1 MSKKFKEKLIKIAST
16 SQKELKLISE
26 KEYEKIKSARLEF
39 KEKFLKEEN
48 ERYPFLKK
56 ESLEKLK
63 SRLKIEKI
71 SFEVLNKDLIKV
83 KGEENDF
90 LLAISTVGI
99 EGLDFIKKHYER
111 NGFESILNKE
121 MYQLY
126 PPYKK
131 GSIEESFNYVKKES
145 LELTI
150 KPIILEIPKC
160 VKKDVLIPK
169 DIQKLYQDIKGIVEK
184 VYIKNFSL
192 DSIFYKPIIL
202 EIPKCVKKDVLIPKD
217 IQKLY
222 QDIKGIV
229 EKVYIKNFSLD
240 SIFYIE
246 SSDKYIIL
254 DIEEYALLNRNV
266 EIDLE
271 QFLYKGNIYK
281 YKGEP
286 LYFEGHQLLTY

>member
-1 MSKKFKEKLIKIAST
+1 MEKNLEEGLRKIGEYAP
-16 SQKELKLISE
+16 ELKMVSE
-26 KEYEKIKSARLEF
+26 KECERIKSRRLELP
-39 KEKFLKEEN
+39 EEFLKEEN
-48 ERYPFLKK
+48 KRGFYLKK

-63 SRLKIEKI
+63 SRLKIERI
-71 SFEVLNKDLIKV
+71 PFRVINKDLIKV
-83 KGEENDF
+83 EGEKSDF

-99 EGLDFIKKHYER
+99 EGLDFIQGHYKDD
-111 NGFESILNKE
+111 GFETIATKE
-121 MYQLY
+121 MYWLRI
-126 PPYKK
+126 P
-131 GSIEESFNYVKKES
+131 EEVTGFKDWVHMES
-145 LELTI
+145 KRLELI
-150 KPIILEIPKC
+150 
-160 VKKDVLIPK
+160 
-169 DIQKLYQDIKGIVEK
+169 
-184 VYIKNFSL
+184 
-192 DSIFYKPIIL
+192 YKPIIL
-202 EIPKCVKKDVLIPKD
+202 EMPKCIKKNVLIPKD

-254 DIEEYALLNRNV
+254 DIEEYAPLNRNV

-286 LYFEGHQLLTY
+286 LYFEGYQLLTY

>member
-192 DSIFYKPIIL
+192 DSIFY
-202 EIPKCVKKDVLIPKD
+202 
-217 IQKLY
+217 
-222 QDIKGIV
+222 
-229 EKVYIKNFSLD
+229 
-240 SIFYIE
+240 IE

>member
-1 MSKKFKEKLIKIAST
+1 MSKKFKEKLIKIASD
-16 SQKELKLISE
+16 SQKELKTISK
-26 KEYEKIKSARLEF
+26 KEYEKIKSVRLEF
-39 KEKFLKEEN
+39 NEKFLKEEN

-63 SRLKIEKI
+63 SRLKIERI
-71 SFEVLNKDLIKV
+71 PFRVINKDLIKV
-83 KGEENDF
+83 EGEKSDF
-90 LLAISTVGI
+90 LLAISTIGI
-99 EGLDFIKKHYER
+99 ECLDFLKVHYES
-111 NGFESILNKE
+111 NSFKSILTKV
-121 MYQLY
+121 MYQLNT
-126 PPYKK
+126 PYKE
-131 GSIEESFNYVKKES
+131 GSIEEGFNYVNKES
-145 LELTI
+145 LD
-150 KPIILEIPKC
+150 PI
-160 VKKDVLIPK
+160 
-169 DIQKLYQDIKGIVEK
+169 
-184 VYIKNFSL
+184 F
-192 DSIFYKPIIL
+192 KPIIL

-254 DIEEYALLNRNV
+254 DIEEYVPLNRNV

-281 YKGEP
+281 YKGET
-286 LYFEGHQLLTY
+286 LDFEGHQLLTY